1 MKSNNSNEF
10 KNYRKEMIKSLNSNN
25 KGNKIIKSEKGNN
38 KNNIKKNKVKNK
50 NEEITSYYS
59 VINDENEDDANK
71 RIKEIEKEIQKN
83 KEKEMKKAQLKRDE
97 ELKKVK
103 FFENQRNKEL
113 LNLEIKVLKK
123 LYGDL
128 FIRIPNTFKQNHL
141 SFENFIYEFGN
152 DIHELFE
159 FDKNN
164 PSYDNLLREV
174 NILIIRKYPI
184 SPDLTKFNR
193 RELKKYFYDLGIND
207 DWALIER
214 YKSEMDKIE
223 EKERLAKIAK
233 SMKDYYK
240 SLDDQ
245 IEQKK
250 NIEKLEEEKK
260 IEEKRKK
267 MKDIEKIKL
276 KNQKKIEQL
285 QNNEKIIERLN
296 KEKFEQ
302 INENEKLKQYF
313 LKNLEEENKKMDENN
328 INLIK
333 FKLDNA
339 MAIQTKQMDK
349 YNQQF
354 PYQTKLALNSGY
366 NVPDEQISSIVDQIM
381 LKKKEENKYKLLNF
395 EDMINTDNN
404 EKEEL
409 PDIKNIY
416 GIDLEMEKKV
426 NKILAEHKNK

>member
-83 KEKEMKKAQLKRDE
+83 KEEEMKKAQLKRDE

-381 LKKKEENKYKLLNF
+381 LKKKEEKKYKLLNF

>member
-83 KEKEMKKAQLKRDE
+83 KEEEMKKAQLKRDE

-366 NVPDEQISSIVDQIM
+366 NVPDEQISSIVDQII

-426 NKILAEHKNK
+426 NKILEEHKNK

>member
-25 KGNKIIKSEKGNN
+25 KGDKIIKSEKGNN

-83 KEKEMKKAQLKRDE
+83 KEEEMKKAQLKRDE

-276 KNQKKIEQL
+276 KNQIKIEQL

>member
-83 KEKEMKKAQLKRDE
+83 KEEEMKKAQLKRDE